1 MAVGLRSISFGRYE
15 PSNHTKTAP
24 RITMSHWGV
33 QCHQVMR
40 STHTHDTHVER
51 YVTFLFDWEV
61 RGGDLRSDTEIHV
74 VSCHAEGDVGD
85 VIVSGV
91 ARPRGGHLGAVTP
104 LRAERF

>member
-1 MAVGLRSISFGRYE
+1 M
-15 PSNHTKTAP
+15 
-24 RITMSHWGV
+24 
-33 QCHQVMR
+33 
-40 STHTHDTHVER
+40 
-51 YVTFLFDWEV
+51 
-61 RGGDLRSDTEIHV
+61 RSDTEIHV